1 MEIISEGENNMR
13 TKNNMPIHGFVA
25 PGFELVK
32 DEFIKNFTDRGELG
46 AAFSVYI
53 NNEPVVD
60 LWGGY
65 RDRKTSAQ
73 WEKDT
78 LVQVFSA
85 TKGFAALALS
95 LAHSKGYINYD
106 ETVCT
111 YWPEF
116 AQNGKEKITVRQLLA
131 HQAGLSTLDEL
142 KIENIED
149 LDTSRLSPSLAARKP
164 DWEVGKFHGYHA
176 WTIGTLISELI
187 KRTDPKKRTLKDFFN
202 EEIAEPLNAEFYIG
216 LPAEISK
223 DRMTTIEG
231 INHPIQLL
239 KGLTKLPPKMLLGF
253 LNAKSLV
260 ARSLVDPKK
269 FVANDNFNHRPILS
283 IEFPSGNGVGQVKA
297 MAKIYGA
304 FASGAKILGLNSS
317 TMNELRKSA
326 TPPTEGFYDHVNCI
340 NIAYSLGFWK
350 HFSDMPFGRSES
362 SFGHPGAGGSFCFA
376 DPDEGL
382 GYAYAM
388 NKHGFGMANEPREL
402 ALRNALYSCL

>member
-1 MEIISEGENNMR
+1 MG
-13 TKNNMPIHGFVA
+13 TKNNISVHGFVA

-32 DEFIKNFTDRGELG
+32 NEFIRNFSERGEVG

-53 NNEPVVD
+53 NNEAVVD

-65 RDRKTSAQ
+65 RNRQTRTE

-95 LAHSKGYINYD
+95 LAHSRGYINYD
-106 ETVCT
+106 EKVCS

-116 AQNGKEKITVRQLLA
+116 AQNGKDKITVRQLLA
-131 HQAGLSTLDEL
+131 HQAGLSPLNEL
-142 KIENIED
+142 QIDMLED
-149 LDTSRLSPSLAARKP
+149 LDTPRLSNSLAASKP
-164 DWEVGKFHGYHA
+164 AWEVGKIQGYHA
-176 WTIGTLISELI
+176 WTIGTLIGELI
-187 KRTDPKKRTLKDFFN
+187 KRTDPKHRTLKDFFQ
-202 EEIAEPLNAEFYIG
+202 EEIAEPLKAEFYIG
-216 LPAEISK
+216 LPKDISEEK
-223 DRMTTIEG
+223 ITTIEG

-239 KGLTKLPPKMLLGF
+239 KGMTKLPIKMLLGF
-253 LNAKSLV
+253 LNTKSLV

-283 IEFPSGNGVGQVKA
+283 IEFPSGNGVGQVRA

-304 FASGAKILGLNSS
+304 FASGAKTLGLREE
-317 TMNELRKSA
+317 TINELRKRA
-326 TPPTEGFYDHVNCI
+326 TPPTSGYYDHVNCI

-350 HFSDMPFGRSES
+350 HFSDMKFGRSES

-376 DPDEGL
+376 DPDEKL

-402 ALRNALYSCL
+402 ALRKALYSCL